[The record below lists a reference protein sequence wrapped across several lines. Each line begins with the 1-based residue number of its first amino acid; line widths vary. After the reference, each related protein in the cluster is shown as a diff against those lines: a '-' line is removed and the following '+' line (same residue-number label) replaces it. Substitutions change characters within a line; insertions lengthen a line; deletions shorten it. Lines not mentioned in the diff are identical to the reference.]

1 MARWNFAI
9 KFSKKMPCNK
19 REKNKEFLEVP
30 SHKNEI
36 VQETAIRVFECWG
49 GESSLKILENVSVSS
64 KWVEEYLKGVISD
77 LKSEYAY

>member
-1 MARWNFAI
+1 M
-9 KFSKKMPCNK
+9 
-19 REKNKEFLEVP
+19 
-30 SHKNEI
+30 
-36 VQETAIRVFECWG
+36 QETAIRAFECWG